1 MVNITAYGIDLPPLM
16 ALKCVI
22 VEDQTMFRQMLQN
35 MVRSIPEL
43 AVVASVPTE
52 AEGMAAC
59 REARPDLLLV
69 DLALPDGNGINVAKC
84 LVSLNSRAR
93 IIILSSEAST
103 FVCPADLQKNVHAV
117 LDKTQTFDE
126 LAGALRSL
134 LPKVRVRPG
143 PLKIGVIRDKLTE
156 REYAIFLLIGW
167 GLISK
172 EIGDKLFIS
181 PQTVQTHR
189 RNIAEKLGTTGP
201 ELVQLAI
208 GHYHAT
214 TGAAALL

>member
-1 MVNITAYGIDLPPLM
+1 M

-43 AVVASVPTE
+43 DVVASVPTE
-52 AEGMAAC
+52 AEGTTAC
-59 REARPDLLLV
+59 EKEHPDILVV
-69 DLALPDGNGINVAKC
+69 DLALPDGSGINVASC
-84 LVSLNSRAR
+84 LVALNGQAR
-93 IIILSSEAST
+93 IIILSGEAST
-103 FVCPADLQKNVHAV
+103 FVCPAELQRNVHAV

-126 LAGALRSL
+126 LASELRSL
-134 LPKVRVRPG
+134 LPKARDGSGPVRTG
-143 PLKIGVIRDKLTE
+143 LIRDKLTE
-156 REYAIFLLIGW
+156 REYGIFLLVGR

-172 EIGDKLFIS
+172 EIGDKLSIS

-189 RNIAEKLGTTGP
+189 KNIAEKLGTTGP

-214 TGAAALL
+214 TGAVALL